1 MYLSFGVDEE
11 GAVTWNYGTLMST
24 IWSELGPLCQCYM
37 RVKVVDVS
45 ILAYNTVC
53 KRYFCMIVYCLSEY
67 LRSYVIIGW
76 RNFMLLSNTLL
87 PSHKTCVHKK
97 RIWNMKH
104 WIHLTNILHSTL
116 DDIQSYVTTCGIV
129 FIRLHIGGYTT
140 VSFIISDN
148 AYHCKW
154 LYAPMYVS
162 RQHIDQFILENES
175 I

>member
-1 MYLSFGVDEE
+1 MFDSHTHNQRCHHNSHWLVYLSFGVDEE

-45 ILAYNTVC
+45 ILAYNTVS

-87 PSHKTCVHKK
+87 PSHKTCVYKK
-97 RIWNMKH
+97 RIWNIYKMEY
-104 WIHLTNILHSTL
+104 ILRTN
-116 DDIQSYVTTCGIV
+116 YVQ
-129 FIRLHIGGYTT
+129 L
-140 VSFIISDN
+140 
-148 AYHCKW
+148 
-154 LYAPMYVS
+154 
-162 RQHIDQFILENES
+162 
-175 I
+175 